1 MNTTRRWSVPIMVLS
16 VLPATAQAPP
26 AAPSPAPEEWRGQY
40 GGEPI
45 PGAVAVT
52 NADHWKRLWRGLG
65 REAPALDFSKVCA
78 VVAYAGERPTG
89 GFTLEFLEP
98 VPQGDDLLIR
108 WRVCS
113 PSPETYTTQAIAH
126 PWKVKVFPRPK
137 GKVKLGQEAP
147 LSK

>member
-1 MNTTRRWSVPIMVLS
+1 MNLPRWSVPVALLA
-16 VLPATAQAPP
+16 VLPAFAQAP
-26 AAPSPAPEEWRGQY
+26 AASPAPAEWRGQY
-40 GGEPI
+40 GGEPD
-45 PGAVAVT
+45 PGAQAVM
-52 NADHWKRLWRGLG
+52 NADQWKRLWKGLG
-65 REAPALDFSKVCA
+65 REAPALDFSKACA

-108 WRVCS
+108 WRVRS

-126 PWKVKVFPRPK
+126 PWKVQAFPRPK
-137 GKVKLGQEAP
+137 GKVKLEQQAP